1 MDCTIDLGD
10 RTVNTPC
17 MEKPD
22 KSEKPLDKRPS
33 KTSAA
38 SRLGPDAWID
48 AAYQLFETGGI
59 KAVRVDPLSKAL
71 GVTRGSFY
79 WHFED
84 RDALLRAILK
94 RWSDE
99 QTEQVIEANEARG
112 GDAGERLLR
121 LLKTCASDDGRLEM
135 GMRDWAAD
143 DAEAQQDTLRIDERR
158 IDYMTDLAVA
168 AGIQPPVA
176 RTRCRVAYA
185 AWLGSYVGAAAS
197 KENRLADMDALF
209 EMMMAR

>member
-48 AAYQLFETGGI
+48 AAYKLFETSGI
-59 KAVRVDPLSKAL
+59 KAVRVDPLSKTL

-94 RWSDE
+94 RWSNE
-99 QTEQVIEANEARG
+99 QTEQVIEANEAQG
-112 GDAGERLLR
+112 GNAGDRLLR

-135 GMRDWAAD
+135 GIRDWAAD
-143 DAEAQQDTLRIDERR
+143 DAAVTRKDTLRIVDETAHRLYDGPGRR
-158 IDYMTDLAVA
+158 NWNVA
-168 AGIQPPVA
+168 
-176 RTRCRVAYA
+176 TT
-185 AWLGSYVGAAAS
+185 LGSTRAVPG
-197 KENRLADMDALF
+197 RLCGLAWILC
-209 EMMMAR
+209 RCGGL